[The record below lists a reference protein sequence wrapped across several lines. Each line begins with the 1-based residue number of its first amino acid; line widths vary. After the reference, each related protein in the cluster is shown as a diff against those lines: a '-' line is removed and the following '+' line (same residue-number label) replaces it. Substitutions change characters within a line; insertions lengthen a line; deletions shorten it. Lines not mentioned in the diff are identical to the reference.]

1 MYRKFLFLVFIA
13 VGLTACRSHY
23 EVTQVERSRILI
35 DSRYDAVVDADARA
49 FLMSYKNKVDSVANR
64 PVGHAAKFMPRH
76 RPESELSNLLADI
89 MVWAGKFYGEKP
101 DFGVYNMGGIRAD
114 LPQGVVTY
122 GHVLNIAPFGNKIA
136 FVTLSGEAVLELFAN
151 FAGNQGEGVS
161 KGVELVMTEDG
172 KLVSAH
178 LNGEPID
185 PRRDYR
191 IATLNYLVEGN
202 DNMTA
207 FKKSRNIHSPSEE
220 QNDTRFIIMN
230 YFIEVEKQGKAVDA
244 DVEGRVKWLMVN
256 G

>member
-76 RPESELSNLLADI
+76 RPESELSNLLSDI
-89 MVWAGKFYGEKP
+89 MVWAGKFYG
-101 DFGVYNMGGIRAD
+101 
-114 LPQGVVTY
+114 
-122 GHVLNIAPFGNKIA
+122 
-136 FVTLSGEAVLELFAN
+136 LSGEAVLELFAN

-161 KGVELVMTEDG
+161 KGVELVMTEEG

-230 YFIEVEKQGKAVDA
+230 YFIEMEKQGKAVDA
-244 DVEGRVKWLMVN
+244 DVEGRVKIN
-256 G
+256 EK

>member
-161 KGVELVMTEDG
+161 
-172 KLVSAH
+172 
-178 LNGEPID
+178 
-185 PRRDYR
+185 
-191 IATLNYLVEGN
+191 
-202 DNMTA
+202 
-207 FKKSRNIHSPSEE
+207 
-220 QNDTRFIIMN
+220 
-230 YFIEVEKQGKAVDA
+230 
-244 DVEGRVKWLMVN
+244 
-256 G
+256 

>member
-76 RPESELSNLLADI
+76 RPESELSNLLSDI

-161 KGVELVMTEDG
+161 KGVELVMTEEG
-172 KLVSAH
+172 KL
-178 LNGEPID
+178 
-185 PRRDYR
+185 
-191 IATLNYLVEGN
+191 LVEGN

-230 YFIEVEKQGKAVDA
+230 YFIEMEKQGKAVDA
-244 DVEGRVKWLMVN
+244 DVEGRVKIN
-256 G
+256 EK

>member
-1 MYRKFLFLVFIA
+1 
-13 VGLTACRSHY
+13 
-23 EVTQVERSRILI
+23 
-35 DSRYDAVVDADARA
+35 
-49 FLMSYKNKVDSVANR
+49 
-64 PVGHAAKFMPRH
+64 
-76 RPESELSNLLADI
+76 
-89 MVWAGKFYGEKP
+89 
-101 DFGVYNMGGIRAD
+101 MGGIRAD

-161 KGVELVMTEDG
+161 KGVELVMTEEG

-230 YFIEVEKQGKAVDA
+230 YFIEMEKQGKAVDA
-244 DVEGRVKWLMVN
+244 DIEGRVKWLMVKGQRSMVN
-256 G
+256 